1 MKTIQTFLLVATLA
15 IPAAPGIAQSY
26 RGLVNDANEAY
37 RQEKYDVARDGY
49 SKATQEKSDRI
60 ESWFNSGNTSYRTD
74 DIQAALKQYEEAGKR
89 ARNKEE
95 VAGAMFNAGNV
106 FLNAAEKGADN
117 PVLKQAAGG
126 DAAKLRMEGYR
137 QAIGL
142 YKQALKLNPSD
153 ADARYNLTYAR
164 KKLEELQQQQQQNQ
178 NQNQDKKQEKQ
189 DKEQDQQ
196 NQDKSKQE
204 EQQKKDQQDQQQQQQ
219 QNQKDQQ
226 QKDQAKQ
233 NQQQQQQKQPQM
245 SKQQAEQILRALERQ
260 EKDLQKEK
268 RQQVPVRIQVEK
280 DW

>member
-1 MKTIQTFLLVATLA
+1 MNRIHALLIMAALAATATPVA
-15 IPAAPGIAQSY
+15 AQSY

-37 RQEKYDVARDGY
+37 RQQKYDVARDGY
-49 SKATQEKSDRI
+49 SKATKEKSDRI

-89 ARNKEE
+89 ARSKEE
-95 VAGAMFNAGNV
+95 VAGAMYNAGNV

-117 PVLKQAAGG
+117 PALKQAAGG
-126 DAAKLRMEGYR
+126 DATKLRMEGYR

-142 YKQALKLNPSD
+142 YKQALKLDPTD

-164 KKLEELQQQQQQNQ
+164 KKLEEMQQQQQNQ
-178 NQNQDKKQEKQ
+178 NQKQDQKKEKQ

-226 QKDQAKQ
+226 QKEQAKP
-233 NQQQQQQKQPQM
+233 NQQQQQKQQPQM

-268 RQQVPVRIQVEK
+268 RQQVPVRIQVDK